1 MYFNQ
6 QGYGNAPVLE
16 MMKQDDYL
24 FLLAVPFLHLCQ
36 ILQRLS
42 GILVGMQTCII
53 LERVGEM

>member
-6 QGYGNAPVLE
+6 QGYGKARGLE
-16 MMKQDDYL
+16 MVKQDRYF
-24 FLLAVPFLHLCQ
+24 FLLAVPFLHLHQ

-53 LERVGEM
+53 LVRVGEM